1 MGPICGFQSVGT
13 MRWYQNVVISA
24 WVSVC
29 GFPSVGIRVWVSVSG
44 YFGRLGAT
52 RLIKCLNFRRVGA
65 TRPEKRRNFMGLG
78 ATMPGRAPPPVQK
91 NARITD
97 IFGTPG

>member
-29 GFPSVGIRVWVSVSG
+29 GFPSVGIRVWVSVCRSDYLG
-44 YFGRLGAT
+44 IWPFGSHQAYQMFEFQAGGGHQA
-52 RLIKCLNFRRVGA
+52 
-65 TRPEKRRNFMGLG
+65 
-78 ATMPGRAPPPVQK
+78 
-91 NARITD
+91 
-97 IFGTPG
+97 